1 MGRIRTLSRRIA
13 PGFSKTCLIAA
24 LGGVGLSCAAE
35 DKPPQSALDYSE
47 HARKEYELAVRALES
62 ENWEGATEMLSE
74 VKRKYSYS
82 RYGRLAELR
91 LADADF
97 AQQKYAEAITGY
109 KAFVH
114 DYPNDPEV
122 PYARYRVAKAQWES
136 VSESA
141 LQPPLEERDLAFV
154 NDALVTI
161 NEYLAEYPRNQYR
174 SELVYVRAVVMG
186 LLVRHELYVARYYLG
201 EDNFPAAVARCE
213 YALSHFEK
221 SGLEAEA
228 LVLLGE
234 IYMKQKE
241 PAKARASLER
251 VLAEFPDSPFV
262 RPAENFLALLPKGA
276 KTAPPEA
283 KPEPG
288 KPAAGGAAPA
298 PAATPVPPATPA
310 TPAHNHQ
317 H

>member
-1 MGRIRTLSRRIA
+1 LSRRSLA
-13 PGFSKTCLIAA
+13 GLSKSGLIVA
-24 LGGVGLSCAAE
+24 LFGVTGLSCAAE
-35 DKPPQSALDYSE
+35 DKPPQSALDYAE
-47 HARKEYELAVRALES
+47 HARKEYQLGVQALEA
-62 ENWEGATEMLSE
+62 ENWEGAAEILAE

-97 AQQKYAEAITGY
+97 EQQKYAEAITGY
-109 KAFVH
+109 KSFVH

-122 PYARYRVAKAQWES
+122 PYARYRVAKSQWES

-161 NEYLAEYPRNQYR
+161 NEYLADFPRNQYR

-201 EDNFPAAVARCE
+201 EDNFTAAVARCE
-213 YALSHFEK
+213 YALGHFER

-241 PAKARASLER
+241 PAKARTSLER
-251 VLAEFPDSPFV
+251 VLKDFPESPFV
-262 RPAENFLALLPKGA
+262 RPAQNFLALLPEGA
-276 KTAPPEA
+276 KAAPPSE
-283 KPEPG
+283 KPV
-288 KPAAGGAAPA
+288 
-298 PAATPVPPATPA
+298 VPERKD
-310 TPAHNHQ
+310 
-317 H
+317 

>member
-1 MGRIRTLSRRIA
+1 MGILRTLSRRSLA
-13 PGFSKTCLIAA
+13 GLSKSGLIVA
-24 LGGVGLSCAAE
+24 LLALPGLSCAAE
-35 DKPPQSALDYSE
+35 DKPPQSALDYAE
-47 HARKEYELAVRALES
+47 HARKEYQLGVQALES
-62 ENWEGATEMLSE
+62 ENWEGAAEILAE

-97 AQQKYAEAITGY
+97 EQQKYAEAITGY

-122 PYARYRVAKAQWES
+122 PYARYRVAKSQWES

-161 NEYLAEYPRNQYR
+161 NEYLADFPRNQHR
-174 SELVYVRAVVMG
+174 NELVYVRAVVMG

-201 EDNFPAAVARCE
+201 EDNFTAAVARCE
-213 YALSHFEK
+213 YALGHFER

-241 PAKARASLER
+241 PAKARTSLQR
-251 VLAEFPDSPFV
+251 VLEDFPESPFV
-262 RPAENFLALLPKGA
+262 RPAQNFLALLPEGA
-276 KTAPPEA
+276 KAPQGAKAAPPSD
-283 KPEPG
+283 KSV
-288 KPAAGGAAPA
+288 AP
-298 PAATPVPPATPA
+298 
-310 TPAHNHQ
+310 Q
-317 H
+317 RKD